1 MQDAAS
7 YCAELVRSADRDRFV
22 ATLFAPARNRDA
34 LYALYAFNVEVAR
47 VRGRAREAAPGEIRL
62 QWWREVLQGE
72 RHGEALATPVA
83 ASLLNAIETYRLQA
97 NPMLALLEARGF
109 DLYDEP
115 MRTVAELEDY
125 AIKTASGL
133 IAVAAAILGTDAAR
147 VARPAG
153 IAYALTELLAALPE
167 HAARR
172 QLYLPLELLDRH
184 GVGAADVFAGR
195 SSPALNRAAAELR
208 GLARRHRA
216 AATDLLPGLAEQA
229 LPAVL
234 PIVPVRRSLDQMD
247 RSDIFS
253 PKVLSPWRRQWLIWR
268 AARNPK
274 RLAGGSRSIAGSKDF

>member
-22 ATLFAPARNRDA
+22 ATLFAPAHNRDA

-47 VRGRAREAAPGEIRL
+47 VRERAREAAPGEIRL

-72 RHGEALATPVA
+72 RQGEALATPVA
-83 ASLLNAIETYRLQA
+83 ASLLNTIETYRPPV
-97 NPMLALLEARGF
+97 NVMLALLGARRF

-115 MRTVAELEDY
+115 MPTVAALEDY
-125 AIKTASGL
+125 AVKTASGL
-133 IAVAAAILGTDAAR
+133 IAIAAAMLGVDAVRA
-147 VARPAG
+147 ARPAG
-153 IAYALTELLAALPE
+153 IALALTELLAALPG

-195 SSPALNRAAAELR
+195 SSPALNGAAAELR
-208 GLARRHRA
+208 GLARRHLA
-216 AATDLLPGLAEQA
+216 AAADLLPGFPDQA
-229 LPAVL
+229 LPAFL
-234 PIVPVRRSLDQMD
+234 PIAPVRRSLDQMD

-253 PKVLSPWRRQWLIWR
+253 PRALSPWRRQWLIWR

-274 RLAGGSRSIAGSKDF
+274 RLA